1 MRKIRCIGLLMIAF
15 LAVFSSCGENE
26 EPSGLL
32 TEEQMV
38 PLLKDMQIAYAGV
51 DNTVR
56 NPGSRPARYREM
68 NKLILVKHGVDR
80 DQFYDSYEY
89 YERHPVKMDTIY
101 QRVITQ
107 LSIDLVPLQN
117 KRDLRRPGGV
127 PEAN

>member
-1 MRKIRCIGLLMIAF
+1 MRKFRYISLLIIVSV
-15 LAVFSSCGENE
+15 AVYSSCGESSG
-26 EPSGLL
+26 PSGLL

-38 PLLKDMQIAYAGV
+38 PVLKDMQIAYAGV

-56 NPGSRPARYREM
+56 NPGSRPSRYKEM
-68 NKLILVKHGVDR
+68 NKLVLLKHDVDKEL
-80 DQFYDSYEY
+80 FYNSYEY
-89 YERHPVKMDTIY
+89 YKRRPIMMDTIY

-117 KRDLRRPGGV
+117 KRNLRRPGGV